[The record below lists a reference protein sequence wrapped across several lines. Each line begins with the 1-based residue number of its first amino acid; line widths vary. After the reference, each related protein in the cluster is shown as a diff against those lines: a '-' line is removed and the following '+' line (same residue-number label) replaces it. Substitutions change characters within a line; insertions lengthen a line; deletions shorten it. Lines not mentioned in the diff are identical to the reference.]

1 MFQKKAITKKGV
13 HGRMIVFKKLRNKYV
28 IWHANRV
35 KIPKFTSSIIV
46 RKKAIFSGR
55 VQKVG
60 FRLEIY
66 CIARRMKL
74 TGWVRNLND
83 GSVEA
88 ELQGEESQ
96 INFLVNCMR
105 SLKRASVK
113 KLTIIDL
120 PIREGEESFT
130 IVE

>member
-1 MFQKKAITKKGV
+1 
-13 HGRMIVFKKLRNKYV
+13 MIVFKKLRNKYV

-35 KIPKFTSSIIV
+35 KIPKFTPSCIV
-46 RKKAIFSGR
+46 RKRVVFSGR

-74 TGWVRNLND
+74 TGWVKNLSD

-113 KLTIIDL
+113 NLTIIDL

-130 IVE
+130 IME

>member
-1 MFQKKAITKKGV
+1 
-13 HGRMIVFKKLRNKYV
+13 MIVFKKLRNKYV

-113 KLTIIDL
+113 EMTITDL
-120 PIREGEESFT
+120 PITEGEGNFT

>member
-1 MFQKKAITKKGV
+1 
-13 HGRMIVFKKLRNKYV
+13 MIFFKKLRNKYV

-35 KIPKFTSSIIV
+35 KIPKFTSNIIV
-46 RKKAIFSGR
+46 RKKAVFSGR

-60 FRLEIY
+60 FRLEVY

-88 ELQGEESQ
+88 ELQGEGSQ
-96 INFLVNCMR
+96 TNFLVNCMR

-113 KLTIIDL
+113 NLTIIDL

>member
-1 MFQKKAITKKGV
+1 MN
-13 HGRMIVFKKLRNKYV
+13 VFKKLRNEYV

-35 KIPKFTSSIIV
+35 KLPKFGAGNIV
-46 RKKAIFSGR
+46 RKKAAFSGR

-74 TGWVRNLND
+74 TGWVKNLKD

-96 INFLVNCMR
+96 IDFLVNCMQ

-113 KLTIIDL
+113 KMTIIDL

>member
-1 MFQKKAITKKGV
+1 MGL
-13 HGRMIVFKKLRNKYV
+13 FKKLRNKYV

-35 KIPKFTSSIIV
+35 KFPEFTPSIIV
-46 RKKAIFSGR
+46 RKKAAFSGR

-66 CIARRMKL
+66 CIARRMKI
-74 TGWVRNLND
+74 TGWVRNLKD

-88 ELQGEESQ
+88 ELQGEQSH
-96 INFLVNCMR
+96 IDFLINCMR

-113 KLTIIDL
+113 KMAIIDL
-120 PIREGEESFT
+120 PIREDEESFT